1 MGADVTRGRLHGNG
15 AHGGSTR
22 SAGAIERGTVMRWRD
37 LLNGSSDS
45 FPQLLSRQLEETL
58 LVVEAVLA
66 YIAEDGREQKE
77 HIAEEAGELEH
88 RADAARQELMERLSQ
103 TFVTPFDREDINEL
117 SRAIDDIA
125 DYAENTIKEIR
136 LYEVETDQF
145 IRDMVRTLHDAVQ
158 QLAEAVAM
166 ISQDGQQANRA
177 AMVAKSLENKMEG
190 LYRKAIANFSAD
202 TPVHYLIKM
211 REVYRHLSNA
221 ADRVD
226 LAANVINSIVVKQNL

>member
-1 MGADVTRGRLHGNG
+1 
-15 AHGGSTR
+15 
-22 SAGAIERGTVMRWRD
+22 MRWRD
-37 LLNGSSDS
+37 ILTGSSDS

-58 LVVEAVLA
+58 AVVEAVLE
-66 YIAEDGREQKE
+66 YIAAEERDDRER
-77 HIAEEAGELEH
+77 IAEEAGEQEH
-88 RADAARQELMERLSQ
+88 RADAARLELMERLSQ

-136 LYEVETDQF
+136 LYEVEPDQF
-145 IRDMVRTLHDAVQ
+145 IRDMVRTLYDAVQ
-158 QLAEAVAM
+158 ALAEAVAV
-166 ISQDGQQANRA
+166 INQDGLAANRG
-177 AMVAKSLENKMEG
+177 AMVAKSFENKMEG
-190 LYRKAIANFSAD
+190 LYRKAIAHFSPE

>member
-1 MGADVTRGRLHGNG
+1 
-15 AHGGSTR
+15 
-22 SAGAIERGTVMRWRD
+22 MRWRD
-37 LLNGSSDS
+37 LLTGSNDS

-58 LVVEAVLA
+58 LVVEAVLD
-66 YIAEDGREQKE
+66 YIQALTMEDRER
-77 HIAEEAGELEH
+77 IAAEAGDLEH
-88 RADAARQELMERLSQ
+88 RADAVRRELMSRLGQ

-125 DYAENTIKEIR
+125 DYAENTIKELK
-136 LYEVETDQF
+136 LYQVETDQF

-158 QLAEAVAM
+158 ALAEAVAM
-166 ISQDGQQANRA
+166 LTQDGQGANHQ
-177 AMVAKSLENKMEG
+177 AMVAKSFENKMEG
-190 LYRKAIANFSAD
+190 LYRKAIAHFSAD

>member
-1 MGADVTRGRLHGNG
+1 
-15 AHGGSTR
+15 
-22 SAGAIERGTVMRWRD
+22 MRWRD
-37 LLNGSSDS
+37 ILTGTNDS

-58 LVVEAVLA
+58 SMVEAVLH
-66 YIAEDGREQKE
+66 YIAAPDLEERERLA
-77 HIAEEAGELEH
+77 HEAGEQEH
-88 RADAARQELMERLSQ
+88 RADAVRRELMDRLAQ

-136 LYEVETDQF
+136 LYEVEPDQA
-145 IRDMVRTLHDAVQ
+145 IHDMVTTLYEAVLA
-158 QLAEAVAM
+158 LAEAVACLT
-166 ISQDGQQANRA
+166 QDGQASNRHA
-177 AMVAKSLENKMEG
+177 LVAKSLENKMEG
-190 LYRKAIANFSAD
+190 LYRKAIARFSPD

>member
-1 MGADVTRGRLHGNG
+1 
-15 AHGGSTR
+15 
-22 SAGAIERGTVMRWRD
+22 MRWRD
-37 LLNGSSDS
+37 LLTGSNDS

-58 LVVEAVLA
+58 LVVEAVLD
-66 YIAEDGREQKE
+66 YIQALTIKE
-77 HIAEEAGELEH
+77 KERIAAEAGDLEH
-88 RADAARQELMERLSQ
+88 RADAARRELMDRLGQ

-125 DYAENTIKEIR
+125 DYAENTIKELR
-136 LYEVETDQF
+136 LYQVETDQF

-158 QLAEAVAM
+158 ALAEAVAM
-166 ISQDGQQANRA
+166 LTQDGQGANHHA
-177 AMVAKSLENKMEG
+177 LVAKSLENKMEG
-190 LYRKAIANFSAD
+190 LYRKAIAHFSAD

>member
-1 MGADVTRGRLHGNG
+1 
-15 AHGGSTR
+15 
-22 SAGAIERGTVMRWRD
+22 MRWRD
-37 LLNGSSDS
+37 LLTGTSDS

-58 LVVEAVLA
+58 LMVEAVLH
-66 YIAEDGREQKE
+66 YIAAPTADMREQ
-77 HIAEEAGELEH
+77 IAHEAGEQEH
-88 RADAARQELMERLSQ
+88 RADGVRRELMDRLAQ

-136 LYEVETDQF
+136 LYQVEPDRF
-145 IRDMVRTLHDAVQ
+145 IHDMVATLH
-158 QLAEAVAM
+158 EAVVALAGAVAALNN
-166 ISQDGQQANRA
+166 DGQVSNRHA
-177 AMVAKSLENKMEG
+177 LTAKSLENKMEG
-190 LYRKAIANFSAD
+190 LYRKAIAGFSPD

>member
-1 MGADVTRGRLHGNG
+1 M
-15 AHGGSTR
+15 
-22 SAGAIERGTVMRWRD
+22 
-37 LLNGSSDS
+37 
-45 FPQLLSRQLEETL
+45 LSRQLEETL
-58 LVVEAVLA
+58 LVVEAVLD
-66 YIAEDGREQKE
+66 YIKADNFEDKE
-77 HIAEEAGELEH
+77 SIAATAGELEH
-88 RADAARQELMERLSQ
+88 QADAARQELMDRLSQ

-136 LYEVETDQF
+136 LYQVETDQF

-158 QLAEAVAM
+158 ALAEAVAM
-166 ISQDGQQANRA
+166 LTQDGQAANRA

-190 LYRKAIANFSAD
+190 LYRKAIAHFSPE

>member
-1 MGADVTRGRLHGNG
+1 
-15 AHGGSTR
+15 
-22 SAGAIERGTVMRWRD
+22 MRWRD
-37 LLNGSSDS
+37 LLTGTSDS

-58 LVVEAVLA
+58 LMVEAVLH
-66 YIAEDGREQKE
+66 YIAAPTGNAREQ
-77 HIAEEAGELEH
+77 IAQDAGEQEH
-88 RADAARQELMERLSQ
+88 RADAVRRELMDRLAQ

-136 LYEVETDQF
+136 LYQVEPDQF
-145 IRDMVRTLHDAVQ
+145 IHDMVATLHEAVVSLADAVAT
-158 QLAEAVAM
+158 LN
-166 ISQDGQQANRA
+166 QDGQASNRHA
-177 AMVAKSLENKMEG
+177 LTAKSLENKMEG
-190 LYRKAIANFSAD
+190 LYRKAIAGFSPD
-202 TPVHYLIKM
+202 TPVHYMIKM

>member
-1 MGADVTRGRLHGNG
+1 
-15 AHGGSTR
+15 
-22 SAGAIERGTVMRWRD
+22 MRWRE
-37 LLNGSSDS
+37 LLTGTNDS

-58 LVVEAVLA
+58 LMVEHVLH
-66 YIAEDGREQKE
+66 YIAAEGLKEKEQ
-77 HIAEEAGELEH
+77 IAEQAGEQEH
-88 RADAARQELMERLSQ
+88 RADAVRRELMERLAA

-136 LYEVETDQF
+136 LYEVEPDDA
-145 IRDMVRTLHDAVQ
+145 IRHMVQTLHDAVSA
-158 QLAEAVAM
+158 LAEAVAA
-166 ISQDGQQANRA
+166 ISHDGQACNRQAL
-177 AMVAKSLENKMEG
+177 VAKSLENKMEG
-190 LYRKAIANFSAD
+190 LYRKAIADFNPD

-226 LAANVINSIVVKQNL
+226 LAANVINAIVVKKNL